1 MTALL
6 EHWRPETHS
15 FHLRRGE
22 WTVTLQDVE
31 VLFGLPIDGG
41 PVIGTT
47 NEDWDP
53 LCRRLLGIVP
63 ELNVDRKGGKLISGM
78 LMPDHSGS
86 QVHLAYLTLLE
97 DLTILWAWKRFPF
110 VAPARL
116 GTRQRPP
123 SSPLGARWDD
133 RFRSPDLA
141 THIVGYYRTYFDMQK
156 PDEVIYRPYSE
167 ELIASLPPNCHAGR
181 AIWMAKVPLLNF
193 AMVQMHMPARVM
205 RQFGHRQ
212 TIPAHCKCRQPPHGK
227 DWKAG
232 QKDYR
237 QEHHAELEMWNNRL
251 DHIVP
256 TGEADLYEYAYPAN
270 DPYVNWYDRITI
282 QYITRLGGGAD
293 KAMRLFERLRT
304 MQTMEDIDLD
314 ELRSIGEEGV
324 GAMAYLE
331 KWLRKRPPMEPNQ
344 PQAEGVNVA
353 EEVHPLYEPAIEVE
367 NAAAQEPVHP
377 FIHNDAKPDTV
388 DAGTTYAPQHADGG
402 SVSSSFTALL
412 GSVPGYPFTPM
423 FQSTS
428 PLPIHTDMSFDSQDW
443 FDCPL
448 QNVGGLDTTFL
459 GRPVLKRKETLNGDD
474 GGSSDAP
481 QLGDDLVGTGGHPT
495 VDKETEVHAE
505 LDVQGE

>member
-1 MTALL
+1 MALIGIHASGEL
-6 EHWRPETHS
+6 CRRPTHS
-15 FHLRRGE
+15 RGE

-53 LCRRLLGIVP
+53 LCRRLLRIVP
-63 ELNVDRKGGKLISGM
+63 ELNIDRKGGKVTMTWLRLHFQGHLVEGYTDENVQQQARGYILQLIGGM

-123 SSPLGARWDD
+123 GSPLGARWDD

-141 THIVGYYRTYFDMQK
+141 THIVGYYRNYFDMQK
-156 PDEVIYRPYSE
+156 PDERPHSE

-193 AMVQMHMPARVM
+193 AMVQMHMSARVM

-212 TIPAHCKCRQPPHGK
+212 TIPAHCNCRQPPHGK

-256 TGEADLYEYAYPAN
+256 IGEADLYEYAYPAN

-293 KAMRLFERLRT
+293 KVRLRT

-367 NAAAQEPVHP
+367 NAATQEPVHP

-459 GRPVLKRKETLNGDD
+459 GRPVLKRKETLDGDD

-481 QLGDDLVGTGGHPT
+481 
-495 VDKETEVHAE
+495 
-505 LDVQGE
+505 